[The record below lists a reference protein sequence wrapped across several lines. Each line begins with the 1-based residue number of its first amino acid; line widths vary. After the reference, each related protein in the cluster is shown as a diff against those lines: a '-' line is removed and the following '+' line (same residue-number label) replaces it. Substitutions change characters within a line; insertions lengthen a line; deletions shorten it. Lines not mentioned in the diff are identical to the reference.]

1 MKTLT
6 SVTPKESIG
15 PGNIRFSPKQ
25 HFVDSD
31 TYKLLK
37 ENFSVEETAYIQ
49 EFSNAADIVSKHYQL
64 PYPLYDFQKA
74 WLNAFGDCEGAG
86 MYFEVGTGKTITAI
100 AASLYHKI
108 LDPETVVIVLMP
120 PILLNQWQ
128 ENLLQIPNIGKVQ
141 IYAGIP
147 SVRNKID
154 LNVSYL
160 LMTIEIFKND
170 FEKLY
175 NFYLDK
181 PVTLLVDE
189 ATSIKNINTGNYK
202 AVKAFMLKASSVFL
216 QHKTKKASAR
226 ANKAQ
231 RQLRNNDV
239 NTSSNDLFELLKD
252 KYGLDS

>member
-25 HFVDSD
+25 HFVDPD

-49 EFSNAADIVSKHYQL
+49 EFSNAADIVSEHYQL

-108 LDPETVVIVLMP
+108 LDPETTVIVLMP

-141 IYAGIP
+141 IYAGSP
-147 SVRNKID
+147 AVRNKID

-189 ATSIKNINTGNYK
+189 ATSIKNINTGNYR
-202 AVKAFMLKASSVFL
+202 AVKAFMLGASSVFL
-216 QHKTKKASAR
+216 QYQTPRAKAR
-226 ANKAQ
+226 TTKAQ
-231 RQLRNNDV
+231 RQLKDKDAEN
-239 NTSSNDLFELLKD
+239 SSNALFELVKD
-252 KYGLDS
+252 KYGLKS